1 MAENPGMDVME
12 AINRSKE
19 LMSGNKRRLLCLHL
33 SFIGRDLLCVFTLGI
48 GYLWLMPY
56 RNAAETAFYLE
67 VTGRINAMPRPD
79 LAADA
84 E

>member
-1 MAENPGMDVME
+1 MAENPNMGVME
-12 AINRSKE
+12 GISRSKE
-19 LMSGNKRRLLCLHL
+19 LMAGNKWRLFCLHL
-33 SFIGRDLLCVFTLGI
+33 SFIGWDLLCAFTLGI

-67 VTGRINAMPRPD
+67 VTGRTNVMPRPD
-79 LAADA
+79 LSADV